1 MLGLGN
7 NISVGSAPS
16 EWTPEEISSLIHWYR
31 YDTGLDKST
40 IDDVENVVTQ
50 WADQKGSNNLVGFD
64 ADGGG
69 SVDADEA
76 PVWIDGG
83 GLFIE
88 GGSDSMSLNSELQ
101 LGKFA
106 IYARHKWASGST
118 LNSETLFEKT
128 SGSNDW
134 IKIQSSTAG
143 RIKVDGNR
151 HDYSLPATI
160 SLNTLF
166 NYGFE
171 RSADGTMQ
179 VYLDG
184 SAGTQSGTGDG
195 NQPITDLLDIGRIG
209 QPMGNSYIYEIVICS
224 DALSADDRRDL
235 NTYFNNISG
244 T

>member
-1 MLGLGN
+1 L
-7 NISVGSAPS
+7 
-16 EWTPEEISSLIHWYR
+16 T
-31 YDTGLDKST
+31 KST
-40 IDDVENVVTQ
+40 IDGVANVVTQ
-50 WADQKGSNNLVGFD
+50 WADQKGTNHLIGFD
-64 ADGGG
+64 IDGGG

-83 GLFIE
+83 GLYME
-88 GGSDSMSLNSELQ
+88 GGSDSLSFTSELQ
-101 LGKFA
+101 LGKFSV
-106 IYARHKWASGST
+106 YGRYKWASGST
-118 LNSETLFEKT
+118 LNSETIFEKT

-151 HDYSLPATI
+151 HDYDLPATI

-171 RSADGTMQ
+171 REDTDSTTDDVIR

-184 SAGTQSGTGDG
+184 AVGTQSGTGDG
-195 NQPITDLLDIGRIG
+195 TQPITDLLDIGRIG
-209 QPMGNSYIYEIVICS
+209 QPMGNSYIYEIVICN
-224 DALSADDRRDL
+224 DALSTADRREL